1 MGGCSTKAAMPDEP
15 AEPAA
20 PVPEAIVALGV
31 GARVASATNDQR
43 QALEI
48 WETREAG
55 RVLVVDGAVRLS
67 EADERPYHEML
78 SHVAVCAAAARKRRR
93 GLVPGLDV
101 LVVGGCGAG
110 VARELVKHAPSVVK
124 SIAVVDVDGVA
135 SNFVATHLPALD
147 AAKMRA
153 ELRGR
158 LRSVDSGDA
167 ASWFAEAARA
177 RRRFDV
183 VILDADAGNPLDAKE
198 IDVAVKAVLSDG
210 GVAARSARGDLLDR
224 AAARAACDVF
234 EDVRVF
240 SWLMPT
246 LKGGHC
252 KAVLLGREPF
262 DARDESNWDC
272 ELAGVAYFDGASTGP
287 AAFALPPDARG
298 ALRAMEPRLKLS
310 PPKMAPPPP
319 PAVAEPVELAAA
331 PPPPLEG
338 WRPDAGARFGGGDVR
353 GAPGLVA
360 DAAAGFEDRHREA
373 RATPE
378 KAPKRRPSSDPKIR
392 DAQAALLEDENF
404 LLRSP
409 EAAVPA
415 RPADGADFSIFACT
429 ALGADALCKTDDFY
443 ATVAV
448 QAEHFDDDGGEAE
461 DDFVAMMRKLSG
473 NHETKAAREKPSTR
487 AAPEPAFAGPVC
499 AAPGCALPAAHLCSR
514 CRTASYC
521 SAECQ
526 IAAWPDHRASCVPCP
541 GESKDDDEGVG
552 VEEYKSG
559 Y

>member
-78 SHVAVCAAAARKRRR
+78 SHVAVCAAARAS
-93 GLVPGLDV
+93 
-101 LVVGGCGAG
+101 GGA
-110 VARELVKHAPSVVK
+110 
-124 SIAVVDVDGVA
+124 A
-135 SNFVATHLPALD
+135 S
-147 AAKMRA
+147 
-153 ELRGR
+153 
-158 LRSVDSGDA
+158 SVDSGDA

-198 IDVAVKAVLSDG
+198 IDVAVKAVLS
-210 GVAARSARGDLLDR
+210 
-224 AAARAACDVF
+224 AAAPRRGAAATSWTRGGAGGLRRF

-272 ELAGVAYFDGASTGP
+272 ELAGVAYFDGAWRRRRRRRRG
-287 AAFALPPDARG
+287 ARRARG
-298 ALRAMEPRLKLS
+298 G
-310 PPKMAPPPP
+310 
-319 PAVAEPVELAAA
+319 AAA
-331 PPPPLEG
+331 AIEG

-353 GAPGLVA
+353 GTPGLVA
-360 DAAAGFEDRHREA
+360 DAAAGFEDRHRES

-378 KAPKRRPSSDPKIR
+378 KAPKRRPSNDPKIR

-415 RPADGADFSIFACT
+415 RPADGADSIFGCT

-473 NHETKAAREKPSTR
+473 NHETKVARRSPQQSTAHAPSPPLAMMLVACLVVGLVSSFQRAAPPPRASTR
-487 AAPEPAFAGPVC
+487 ARMGFFDDI
-499 AAPGCALPAAHLCSR
+499 
-514 CRTASYC
+514 AS
-521 SAECQ
+521 S
-526 IAAWPDHRASCVPCP
+526 V
-541 GESKDDDEGVG
+541 
-552 VEEYKSG
+552 KSG
-559 Y
+559 LAEATKEASVQHVLVG

>member
-101 LVVGGCGAG
+101 LARAARFGAARR
-110 VARELVKHAPSVVK
+110 ARELRQARAPSVVK

-153 ELRGR
+153 ELGAA
-158 LRSVDSGDA
+158 SNPSTSGDA
-167 ASWFAEAARA
+167 LGVLVRRGARA

-210 GVAARSARGDLLDR
+210 ASPARER
-224 AAARAACDVF
+224 AAATSWTTRGGAAACDVF

-262 DARDESNWDC
+262 
-272 ELAGVAYFDGASTGP
+272 
-287 AAFALPPDARG
+287 
-298 ALRAMEPRLKLS
+298 
-310 PPKMAPPPP
+310 
-319 PAVAEPVELAAA
+319 
-331 PPPPLEG
+331 
-338 WRPDAGARFGGGDVR
+338 GARTSRAPR
-353 GAPGLVA
+353 G
-360 DAAAGFEDRHREA
+360 R
-373 RATPE
+373 
-378 KAPKRRPSSDPKIR
+378 
-392 DAQAALLEDENF
+392 NF

-415 RPADGADFSIFACT
+415 RPADGADFSIFGCA
-429 ALGADALCKTDDFY
+429 ALGADALCKTDDF
-443 ATVAV
+443 ARPSPSRPSTSTTARR
-448 QAEHFDDDGGEAE
+448 EAE
-461 DDFVAMMRKLSG
+461 DDWAMMRKLSG

-499 AAPGCALPAAHLCSR
+499 AARAAARCQRPTSLPLPNGLLKKPEAPSHPR
-514 CRTASYC
+514 VTA
-521 SAECQ
+521 Q
-526 IAAWPDHRASCVPCP
+526 
-541 GESKDDDEGVG
+541 
-552 VEEYKSG
+552 
-559 Y
+559 